1 MSTLVIEN
9 SASEGSVALV
19 SSEGKVEQDAHF
31 SGPRGRGSALFDAL
45 ATVVS
50 ASSAIDRV
58 LVGTG
63 PGSYNGLRAAIA
75 AAWGLGQA
83 RGIPVR
89 GVSSL
94 LGYDAPAY
102 CVVGDAR
109 AGQWF
114 VAEVADGVFLR
125 SPELIPAGSL
135 DLAAFPSVFS
145 ASEIPG
151 TLRRFPQASILA
163 RATGSSDSV
172 EPLYL
177 KPPHITQPRQKVG

>member
-1 MSTLVIEN
+1 MKTLVIEN
-9 SASEGSVALV
+9 STSQGSVALV
-19 SSEGKVEQDAHF
+19 RSDGYTEREACF

-45 ATVVS
+45 ASVVS
-50 ASSAIDRV
+50 ASSAIDQI

-75 AAWGLGQA
+75 AAWGIGRA

-89 GVSSL
+89 GASSL
-94 LGYDAPAY
+94 LGYDTY
-102 CVVGDAR
+102 DYTVIGDAR

-114 VAEVADGVFLR
+114 VAEVSDGVFR
-125 SPELIPAGSL
+125 RTPELIPAGSI
-135 DLAAFPSVFS
+135 DEAERAIIFS

-151 TLRRFPQASILA
+151 TLRKFPQASILG
-163 RATGSSDSV
+163 RAKAVSDSV

-177 KPPHITQPRQKVG
+177 KPPHITQPRQKAT